1 MSLRILIGVLCWCLC
16 HHSSAQALD
25 AQAHEGSV
33 LRNGND
39 HNVQELDTPATSHII
54 AEAQSSHVEVDAL
67 VLAKRAVQ
75 EVQVQGNDIG
85 TPQDAAGGS
94 TTIWQYPN
102 RFLIS
107 KNAEPGVGLPSPYGD
122 VDTSSGTDRDGA
134 ARKRAMTAGKESQ
147 ELSPRQDSSIT
158 TKQIYISANT
168 CSQPHWIGTGVQ
180 DVAPPQLT
188 LYVSTTSMN
197 QKLGPDGDS
206 NAQTMHPFVDGFVNA
221 SVSASGDWYMAV
233 YAPTYSSEF
242 AGQWNYELA
251 VSINGY
257 FYSAHQEA
265 TSDFLHLVDTDMDA
279 ALLISGRLGDQNAT
293 NSNLYNQWM
302 KLKPPFVMFAMNENV
317 TSYMGLES
325 SFCGLRNAVKSAGQV
340 QALPSDLGGTTTNV
354 QMQMSSRGV
363 GNYPRQQFYVTKLN
377 SSSTYR
383 GYIAMQGNST
393 ATGNGVVGGGGTVWP
408 YIRFTTKTDGNCQ
421 LMFDLPFCDGVAYA
435 VPANPQSQN
444 ATLAT
449 FDGLKQFYDNYTS
462 FWYQNFANSL
472 QVLAC
477 NTTSN
482 AQYSLAK
489 NCGDC
494 AAAYKEWLCAVSIPR
509 CEDFSNPAEHLQIRN
524 VGQPFYNNNS
534 MLEDNFLQQ
543 NYVPMQGAPTVQ
555 GTIGFQQT
563 LISSFATNQS
573 RNPAIDQYI
582 APGPYKEVKP
592 CEDLCFSLMQSCPA
606 ALGFS
611 CPYRGRGLDV
621 SYGKRGAPGT
631 VECSYI
637 GAYYHQSAGERLMPG
652 VEALMWALTAVTI
665 CLMVQ

>member
-1 MSLRILIGVLCWCLC
+1 MSAKALIGVLYWCLC
-16 HHSSAQALD
+16 QCGPAQALD
-25 AQAHEGSV
+25 VQEPTTSV
-33 LRNGND
+33 LSNGND
-39 HNVQELDTPATSHII
+39 HNWQRLETPNNPHII
-54 AEAQSSHVEVDAL
+54 AEEKTTYGQGYVLSST
-67 VLAKRAVQ
+67 KRDVQ

-107 KNAEPGVGLPSPYGD
+107 KNAELGVGLPSSYGD
-122 VDTSSGTDRDGA
+122 VDTSSGADRDGA
-134 ARKRAMTAGKESQ
+134 VRKRKTTLVEEVFP
-147 ELSPRQDSSIT
+147 ELSSRQDSSVT

-168 CSQPHWIGTGVQ
+168 CSQPRWIGTGVQ

-188 LYVSTTSMN
+188 LYVSTTSSN

-206 NAQTMHPFVDGFVNA
+206 NAQTVHPFTDGFVNA
-221 SVSASGDWYMAV
+221 TVSASGDWYMAIH
-233 YAPTYSSEF
+233 APTYSSNF

-251 VSINGY
+251 VSIDDY

-265 TSDFLHLVDTDMDA
+265 SSDFLHLVDTDMDA

-293 NSNLYNQWM
+293 NSDLYNRWM

-325 SFCGLRNAVKSAGQV
+325 SFCGLQNAVKSAAQV
-340 QALPSDLGGTTTNV
+340 QALTSDLGGTTTNV
-354 QMQMSSRGV
+354 QMQMSSRGL

-383 GYIAMQGNST
+383 GYIAMAGNST
-393 ATGNGVVGGGGTVWP
+393 AAGNGVVGGGGTVWP
-408 YIRFTTKTDGNCQ
+408 YMRFPTKSDGNCQ
-421 LMFDLPFCDGVAYA
+421 LLFDLPFCDGVAYA
-435 VPANPQSQN
+435 VPANPQGPN
-444 ATLAT
+444 ATLTT
-449 FDGLKQFYDNYTS
+449 FEGLKQFYDNYTS
-462 FWYQNFANSL
+462 FWYENFANSL
-472 QVLAC
+472 QVLPC

-509 CEDFSNPAEHLQIRN
+509 CEDFSNPAKHLQIRN

-534 MLEDNFLQQ
+534 MLENSFLQQ
-543 NYVPMQGAPTVQ
+543 NYVPMHNAPTVE
-555 GTIGFQQT
+555 GTIAFQQT

-573 RNPAIDQYI
+573 RNPVIDQYI

-606 ALGFS
+606 ALGFV
-611 CPYRGRGLDV
+611 CPYKGRGLDV

-637 GAYYHQSAGERLMPG
+637 GAYYHQSAAERVMPG
-652 VEALMWALTAVTI
+652 VQALMWALTAVAI
-665 CLMVQ
+665 VLIV